1 MPSQIGAWPSS
12 PARACEIARVNT
24 RPAVAPTVRPPRK
37 ICRKRLEGMDRNPST
52 VIRGPAGNP
61 RGHDLFDPPIIR
73 RIRGEANPRTA
84 KRTAL
89 PELAQ
94 STITNQQR
102 TVLRNRTGRR
112 AKLSA
117 SAEVEH
123 LVGRVIHNGGIY
135 TVIPA

>member
-12 PARACEIARVNT
+12 PAPACEIARANT
-24 RPAVAPTVRPPRK
+24 RLAVAPTVRLPRK
-37 ICRKRLEGMDRNPST
+37 IRRKRLEGMDRTPL
-52 VIRGPAGNP
+52 RPFGDPAGIP

-73 RIRGEANPRTA
+73 RIRGEANLPTA

-89 PELAQ
+89 PERTL

-102 TVLRNRTGRR
+102 TVLRNRMGGR

-117 SAEVEH
+117 SAEFKH
-123 LVGRVIHNGGIY
+123 LVGRVIRSGGLHS
-135 TVIPA
+135 VIPA